1 MELSGR
7 TILAAHL
14 WRALPRSKSWKS
26 VITQILTLLLR
37 HYETILIEQLL
48 KHKEFMEHAEYD
60 DNAYQQEN
68 VDSDVAARD
77 YDQAIDNAEVIV
89 VEDIIYEPRQ
99 LGTSLSPN

>member
-1 MELSGR
+1 MED
-7 TILAAHL
+7 
-14 WRALPRSKSWKS
+14 
-26 VITQILTLLLR
+26 
-37 HYETILIEQLL
+37 
-48 KHKEFMEHAEYD
+48 AEYD

-77 YDQAIDNAEVIV
+77 YDQAIDCDNVEVIV